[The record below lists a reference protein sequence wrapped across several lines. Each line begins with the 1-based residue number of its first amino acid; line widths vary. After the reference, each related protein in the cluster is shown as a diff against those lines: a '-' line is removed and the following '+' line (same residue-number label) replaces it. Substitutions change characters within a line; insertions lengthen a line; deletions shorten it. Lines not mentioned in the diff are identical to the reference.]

1 MLDQTSIAPV
11 AGSAALPPPL
21 LELRRITKSFG
32 HVQALRG
39 ADFSVQP
46 SEVMALV
53 GDNGAGKS
61 TLIKVI
67 AGAHRPDGG
76 DIFFGGQKVSFAN
89 PSAATDLGIATVY
102 QDLALVDQ
110 RSVAANLFLG
120 REPTKGWVVD
130 RDRLIADSEEVLKR
144 LKIRIPSVHA
154 LVGGLS
160 GGQRQAVAIGRT
172 MAQNSRVVIL
182 DEPTAALGVEQQQ
195 FVLELVLQLK
205 SEGKSVILI
214 SHNIGQVMS
223 VSDRITVMRG
233 GLSVGVRRKAE
244 TSSDEIV
251 KMIVGAD
258 GSRQE
263 GRTS

>member
-1 MLDQTSIAPV
+1 MALAVEPV
-11 AGSAALPPPL
+11 AAGHGAVTPKIDEAL
-21 LELRRITKSFG
+21 LEVRGVTKVFG

-39 ADFSVQP
+39 VNFSVRP
-46 SEVMALV
+46 GEVMALV

-67 AGAHRPDGG
+67 AGAHRPTAGELLLDGRPVT
-76 DIFFGGQKVSFAN
+76 FPT
-89 PSAATDLGIATVY
+89 PSAATDAGIATVY

-120 REPTKGWVVD
+120 REPTRGIRVD
-130 RDRLIADSEEVLKR
+130 HKRMVADAEEVLKR
-144 LKIRIPSVHA
+144 VRIRIPSVHA

-172 MAQNSRVVIL
+172 MAQNSRIVIL

-195 FVLELVLQLK
+195 FVLELILQLK
-205 SEGKSVILI
+205 SEGKAVILI
-214 SHNIGQVMS
+214 SHNIGQVLS

-233 GLSVGVRRKAE
+233 GREVGVRVKTE
-244 TSSDEIV
+244 TTSDEIV
-251 KMIVGAD
+251 KLIVGV
-258 GSRQE
+258 QP
-263 GRTS
+263 

>member
-1 MLDQTSIAPV
+1 MLDRTALGQPS
-11 AGSAALPPPL
+11 AGAATKPI
-21 LELRRITKSFG
+21 LELRQITKSFG

-39 ADFSVQP
+39 ADFSLLP

-67 AGAHRPDGG
+67 AGAYRPDTG
-76 DIFFGGQKVSFAN
+76 DIFLDGLKVSFAN

-120 REPTKGWVVD
+120 REPTKNWVVD
-130 RDRLIADSEEVLKR
+130 RERLIADSQAILKR

-172 MAQNSRVVIL
+172 MAQNSRIVIL

-195 FVLELVLQLK
+195 FVLELVGELK
-205 SEGKSVILI
+205 AEGKSVILI
-214 SHNIGQVMS
+214 SHNVGQVMS

-233 GLSVGVRRKAE
+233 GVGVGVRRKLE
-244 TSSDEIV
+244 TTSDEIV
-251 KMIVGAD
+251 KMIVGTDQTVA
-258 GSRQE
+258 RE
-263 GRTS
+263 